1 MHFLRQLRYKLA
13 RVQPMHWPA
22 LLLVLSVSATANTVS
37 LSNSPRFPHGL
48 RSHLSAP
55 PVSPIYSDTT
65 QLRFG
70 TKERFP
76 AYTFQQ
82 KSSHLDD
89 GDDSTFSQRY
99 WFDDT
104 FYKPGGPVFLL
115 DGGETDG
122 SGRIPFLESGILR
135 ILSEATGGI
144 GYVFVHH
151 SVSTLCVTI
160 RKA

>member
-1 MHFLRQLRYKLA
+1 MY
-13 RVQPMHWPA
+13 WPA
-22 LLLVLSVSATANTVS
+22 LIVALCLGGTAEAVS

-48 RSHLSAP
+48 HSHRAAP
-55 PVSPIYSDTT
+55 PVSTIDSQTT

-70 TKERFP
+70 AKERFP
-76 AYTFQQ
+76 PHSFQQ
-82 KSSHLDD
+82 KSSHDLDD
-89 GDDSTFSQRY
+89 NDDSTFSQRY

-144 GYVFVHH
+144 GC
-151 SVSTLCVTI
+151 VSPHIGSAMLS
-160 RKA
+160 